1 MFPERAYEIGAE
13 GQAKVTRRRSTIE
26 GALKL
31 ANAEPQ
37 LRGKHYLTKQARSAA
52 GRRTRA
58 ERSASALGGPDHG
71 RRRLPRPLAPTNS
84 LIVGTSL
91 RLRHR
96 DQHR

>member
-37 LRGKHYLTKQARSAA
+37 LRGKHYLTSREAR
-52 GRRTRA
+52 TT
-58 ERSASALGGPDHG
+58 G
-71 RRRLPRPLAPTNS
+71 RRRRRAVSRKTTQAFRCVASCCAGFCEQVSRLFLTRRAGSP
-84 LIVGTSL
+84 VGNGG
-91 RLRHR
+91 
-96 DQHR
+96 